1 MIFETNPAKKSDPPA
16 ENRIIRV
23 LIVDDAAFMRK
34 AISSMLEDDPQIEV
48 VGTASNGQ
56 EGLEQ
61 IEKLRPDVITLDIDM
76 PVMDGITSIRHIMIK
91 SPVPVVV
98 LSSLFSDGA
107 ITFDA
112 MRLGVVDFIPKPSGA
127 VSTDID
133 RSRKH
138 LIDRIKLASE
148 VNLGNIRRVRL
159 PRTESGNNLEH
170 YAYRPLDY
178 ILALGTTLSGPNTII
193 RLLAALPPTLPAA
206 VVVSLE
212 MSPKVLS
219 AFVERF
225 DALVNWEI
233 CKAADGMPLKQGCCY
248 ISSAQNNIRVQT
260 EADGTISLRQ
270 AEIDKE
276 PLNQLFTS
284 AADVFQQNTIGI
296 LLTGI
301 GTDGA
306 DGCAYIQKLS
316 GVTMAQNTQTCVYP
330 NLTDNAIKQGCV
342 NSILD
347 ETALPQ
353 AIISVMTSE

>member
-1 MIFETNPAKKSDPPA
+1 MIFETSPAQKSDPPA
-16 ENRIIRV
+16 ENRIIKV

-34 AISSMLEDDPQIEV
+34 AISGMLEDDPQIEV

-76 PVMDGITSIRHIMIK
+76 PIMDGITSIRHIMIK

-159 PRTESGNNLEH
+159 PRTKNGKSLEH
-170 YAYRPLDY
+170 YAYQPLDY

-193 RLLAALPPTLPAA
+193 RLLASLPPTLPAA

-233 CKAADGMPLKQGCCY
+233 CEAADGMPLKQGCCY
-248 ISSAQNNIRVQT
+248 ISSSQNNVRVQT
-260 EADGTISLRQ
+260 DPDGTISLCK
-270 AEIDKE
+270 AENDKE

-284 AADVFQQNTIGI
+284 AAEVFQQNTIGI

-306 DGCAYIQKLS
+306 DGCAHIQKLS

-353 AIISVMTSE
+353 AIISVMTGE

>member
-1 MIFETNPAKKSDPPA
+1 MIFETTPAQDSKSQV
-16 ENRIIRV
+16 ENRTIKV

-34 AISSMLEDDPQIEV
+34 AISSMLEDDPLIEV
-48 VGTASNGQ
+48 VGTAANGQ

-61 IEKLRPDVITLDIDM
+61 IEKLNPDVVTLDIDM
-76 PVMDGITSIRHIMIK
+76 PIMDGITSIRHIMIE

-159 PRTESGNNLEH
+159 PRTETGKNLEY
-170 YAYRPLDY
+170 YAYQPLDY
-178 ILALGTTLSGPNTII
+178 LLVLGTTLSGPNTII
-193 RLLAALPPTLPAA
+193 RLLANLPPSLPTA

-225 DALVNWEI
+225 DTLVNWEI
-233 CKAADGMPLKQGCCY
+233 CEARDEMQLKQGHCY
-248 ISSAQNNIRVQT
+248 ISSIHNKVQVQT
-260 EADGTISLRQ
+260 GSDGNIYLRT
-270 AEIDKE
+270 AETETE
-276 PLNQLFTS
+276 PLNQLFSS

-306 DGCAYIQKLS
+306 EGCAHIQKLS
-316 GVTMAQNTQTCVYP
+316 GITMAQNTQTCVYP
-330 NLTDNAIKQGCV
+330 NLTDNAIKSGCV
-342 NSILD
+342 NTVLN
-347 ETALPQ
+347 ETKLPQ
-353 AIISVMTSE
+353 AIISVMTAE